1 MYKRQAI
8 LASTLWLHLSWWLWL
23 LPVGLLWLVIVAL
36 QGQYAGANAA
46 IGIAAPDQLVI
57 QVGETWTRQR
67 YFVRRKDIQAMSF
80 KQSLWMKPRKMAHL
94 EIHIRKGNNDQSVS
108 SRYMKADLAKRIMS
122 WYQPLP

>member
-1 MYKRQAI
+1 MA
-8 LASTLWLHLSWWLWL
+8 
-23 LPVGLLWLVIVAL
+23 VAL
-36 QGQYAGANAA
+36 AGWLAVACHRGFTRPIRGANAA

-57 QVGETWTRQR
+57 QVGETWTKQR
-67 YFVRRKDIQAMSF
+67 YFVRKKDIQAMSF